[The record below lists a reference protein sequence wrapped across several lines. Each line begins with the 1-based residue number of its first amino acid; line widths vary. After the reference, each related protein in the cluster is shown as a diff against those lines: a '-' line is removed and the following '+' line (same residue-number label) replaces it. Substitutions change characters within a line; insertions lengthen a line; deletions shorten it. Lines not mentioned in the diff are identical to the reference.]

1 MGIGKLGKMIK
12 DDVYSVAVLLG
23 EQATRLEDAP
33 VFTFEGETTTY
44 RELEENSKRL
54 ANGLRSLGI
63 GKGDRVAFLGKNSP
77 AYFELI
83 VAAAHIG
90 AVVTPVNWRL
100 AVPEITYIL
109 SDCGAKTAFIGAEF
123 LGLVDALKAEC
134 SALENIFDVEAA
146 GTEHPHFQTW
156 RQGFSADLS
165 ETDTHCDNPLVQLYT
180 SGTTGRPK
188 GAVISHRAVL
198 ALRGQDPSDRLLD
211 WQVWDCLLYT
221 SPSPRDS

>member
-1 MGIGKLGKMIK
+1 MGLGKLGKMTK
-12 DDVYSVAVLLG
+12 DDAYSVAVLVR
-23 EQATRLEDAP
+23 EQAAQLEDAP

-44 RELEENSKRL
+44 RQLEENSKRL

-100 AVPEITYIL
+100 AVPEMTYIL
-109 SDCGAKTAFIGAEF
+109 SDCGAKTVFVGAEF
-123 LGLVDALKAEC
+123 LGLVADLKAEC
-134 SALENIFDVEAA
+134 SALDHVFDVEGL
-146 GTEHPHFQTW
+146 GTDYPHFQNW
-156 RQGFSADLS
+156 REGFGTDLS

-198 ALRGQDPSDRLLD
+198 AK
-211 WQVWDCLLYT
+211 
-221 SPSPRDS
+221 